1 MMRQFQVEASVKAV
15 WFQKAEKVG
24 LNEELHRKDIFAES
38 DLFTW
43 KKGSKV
49 FHCWGEK
56 QKEQNKQQKPTLPI
70 SIG

>member
-1 MMRQFQVEASVKAV
+1 MRQFQVEASVKAV

-38 DLFTW
+38 NLYMW

-49 FHCWGEK
+49 FHCGGEK
-56 QKEQNKQQKPTLPI
+56 QKEQNKQQKPTLPT